1 MSRRR
6 RRESRHPDF
15 PEAPPQRGFFGRST
29 LVVFWLFV
37 VAACLAVA
45 IPAIPQYHLL
55 KSIEAELHSVRN
67 EEKRLKEKSEQLEA
81 EAKALKENRQYLEA
95 RARDPLR
102 YQLEGESV
110 IQLED

>member
-1 MSRRR
+1 L
-6 RRESRHPDF
+6 
-15 PEAPPQRGFFGRST
+15 FGRST

-55 KSIEAELHSVRN
+55 KSIEAELDSVRN